1 MSYQYKI
8 SYKKGTTNSAA
19 NALSQAPCPAADLNA
34 ITVAQPLWL
43 QDLQLSYDSN
53 AVAQKMLSSLAL
65 QNPLGN
71 FSLHQ
76 GIIKYKGVIW
86 LGHSPEF

>member
-19 NALSQAPCPAADLNA
+19 DALSRAPAADLNA

-43 QDLQLSYDSN
+43 QNLQLSYDSN

-65 QNPLGN
+65 QNPSGN
-71 FSLHQ
+71 FSLHH

-86 LGHSPEF
+86 LGALY